1 MPHELKGREIFAIG
15 TWNGIEFTEEDLD
28 ELISNFDSLKEHFKV
43 PLKFGH
49 NENHRDGEPAI
60 GWVSR
65 IFKEGGKLLAD
76 FTDIPKVVFD
86 AVQAKLYRTIS
97 VEILLNAKIDGK
109 RFYNVLD
116 AVALLGADRPA
127 VGNLAS
133 LDALLATRTGFTGGH
148 RVAFESCAGA
158 TKFEQ
163 STEDDEVGLEASDVK
178 KLIDD
183 AMAPVLESNAQLTKD
198 LKERDDKI
206 AKFTSDKAADEK
218 KALEE
223 KVTLARKKVTEVLD
237 AAVRSKSMTP
247 ATREV
252 YEKQIGLGDDERV
265 LKIEVDEIKV
275 MFSVKDTD
283 DGQRG
288 FHKDTDDDGDD
299 PEAQLMALTRKNQA
313 VNGKGFEEVFAAT
326 CEANPKLHKAY
337 LDSNGEF

>member
-1 MPHELKGREIFAIG
+1 MSVHELKGREIFAIG
-15 TWNGIEFTEEDLD
+15 TWNGIEFKEEDLD
-28 ELISNFDSLKEHFKV
+28 ELISNFDSLKENFKV

-49 NENHRDGEPAI
+49 DEDHKDGQPAI

-127 VGNLAS
+127 VSGLGD

-148 RVAFESCAGA
+148 RVAFESCAGS
-158 TKFEQ
+158 TKFVKL
-163 STEDDEVGLEASDVK
+163 EDEEVGLEASDVK

-183 AMAPVLESNAQLTKD
+183 AMAPVLEENVKLKKD
-198 LKERDDKI
+198 LAAEKEKT
-206 AKFTSDKAADEK
+206 AKFASDKADDEK

-223 KVTLARKKVTEVLD
+223 KVTLARKEVTEVLD
-237 AAVRSKSMTP
+237 AAVRSKAMTP

-252 YEKQIGLGDDERV
+252 YEKQIGLADDERV
-265 LKIEVDEIKV
+265 LKIKVEEIKV
-275 MFSVKDTD
+275 MFSIKKDD
-283 DGQRG
+283 VGQTG
-288 FHKDTDDDGDD
+288 LHKDNDDDDDD
-299 PEAQLMALTRKNQA
+299 PEAQLMDLTRKNQA
-313 VNGKGFEEVFAAT
+313 VNGKGFDEVFAAT
-326 CEANPKLHKAY
+326 CAANPKLHKAY
-337 LDSNGEF
+337 LDSNGEK